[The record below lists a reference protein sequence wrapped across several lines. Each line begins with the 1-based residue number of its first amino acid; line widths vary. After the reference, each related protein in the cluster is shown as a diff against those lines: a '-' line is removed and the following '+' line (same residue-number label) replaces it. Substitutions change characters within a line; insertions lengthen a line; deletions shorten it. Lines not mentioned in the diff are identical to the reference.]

1 MGVHLSS
8 SSRRLIE
15 RAIRQKY
22 AMVSVSPEGQF
33 RYPTGRAPMKQLG
46 YDSQIIQQ
54 LPRDVV
60 SSYCGVGNPF
70 SLGHL
75 EKGERV
81 LDIGC
86 GTGVDSLVAAM
97 KVGRRG
103 MVAGIDMT
111 REMLARARENL
122 SRTRLSN
129 VSLQLASAEALPFSD
144 ECFEVIISNGVF
156 NLVPDK
162 LIAPLTPSP
171 SDPQSPCQGEKPK
184 GLGLLQW
191 PHSAQSFG
199 TNSARLVWA

>member
-1 MGVHLSS
+1 MGAHLSS

-15 RAIRQKY
+15 QAIRQKY

-33 RYPTGRAPMKQLG
+33 RYPTGRASMKQLG
-46 YDSQIIQQ
+46 YDSQIIKR
-54 LPRDVV
+54 LPKDVV

-97 KVGRRG
+97 KVGQHG

-129 VSLQLASAEALPFSD
+129 VSFQLASAEALPFWD

-162 LIAPLTPSP
+162 LLALKEAFRVLKPGGRLFVADQILIGSPPL
-171 SDPQSPCQGEKPK
+171 DPE
-184 GLGLLQW
+184 
-191 PHSAQSFG
+191 
-199 TNSARLVWA
+199 ARLASWFR

>member
-1 MGVHLSS
+1 
-8 SSRRLIE
+8 
-15 RAIRQKY
+15 
-22 AMVSVSPEGQF
+22 MVITS
-33 RYPTGRAPMKQLG
+33 
-46 YDSQIIQQ
+46 
-54 LPRDVV
+54 
-60 SSYCGVGNPF
+60 NPF

-97 KVGRRG
+97 KVGQHG

-129 VSLQLASAEALPFSD
+129 VSFQLASAEALPFWD

-162 LIAPLTPSP
+162 LLALKEAFRVLKPGGRLFVADQILIGSPPL
-171 SDPQSPCQGEKPK
+171 DPE
-184 GLGLLQW
+184 
-191 PHSAQSFG
+191 
-199 TNSARLVWA
+199 ARLASWFR